1 MGKQRGRDL
10 LVLAGAFLALFG
22 VFGSIMA
29 DTSTAGGGV
38 YIFCVVLT
46 YGIFGL
52 GAGFVSSS
60 WSGGLWLSLPA
71 TLLLTVL
78 FVNDGHQLWYLGYL
92 VMIVV
97 CAFVGAAGGA
107 RVHVHRRRHK

>member
-10 LVLAGAFLALFG
+10 FLLAGACLALFG

-29 DTSTAGGGV
+29 DSSTAGGRV
-38 YIFCVVLT
+38 YIVCVILT

-71 TLLLTVL
+71 MLVLTVL
-78 FVNDGHQLWYLGYL
+78 FVNDGYQLWYLGYL

-97 CAFVGAAGGA
+97 SSCVGAAGGA
-107 RVHVHRRRHK
+107 GLQVHSRRHR

>member
-1 MGKQRGRDL
+1 MSKQRGRDL

-29 DTSTAGGGV
+29 DSSIAGGRV

-60 WSGGLWLSLPA
+60 WGGGLWLSLPA
-71 TLLLTVL
+71 ALLLTVL
-78 FVNDGHQLWYLGYL
+78 FVNDGRQLWYLGYL

-97 CAFVGAAGGA
+97 CTCVGAAGGA
-107 RVHVHRRRHK
+107 RVQAHSRRHK